1 MPPEAGDDWSV
12 KIVFCCVI
20 TRLLQMSIRPF
31 ALAGAILALMPI
43 RSFAQATYTG
53 EADSPALPHIHA
65 MRVEQPPALDGEVV
79 HDEAYALSE
88 PITEFWQT
96 TPNYGEP
103 ASERTEIRIVY
114 TDRALYI
121 GVTCFDRE
129 PDAIIVSDSR
139 RDAPLDETDS
149 FTLILDTYL
158 DGQNGFVF
166 GTNPAG
172 IEYDAQV
179 SKEGQ
184 GGFGGRQQSG
194 SGGGFN
200 INWDGSWDVR
210 ASVNEHGWS
219 AEFEIPFRTLRF
231 PRAAEQVWGLN
242 FQRNIRRH
250 NERAFWTHMPRQFT
264 LSRVS
269 QAGRLAGLVVPQP
282 RNLQVTPYALGQ
294 MARQLETDAHT
305 SDNTGDFGVDLKYS
319 ITPALTLDA
328 TYNTDFAQVEVDELQ
343 INLDR
348 FNLFFPEKRPFFLE
362 NAGLFSVGVSEFSGQ
377 EVELFFS
384 RRIGI
389 GPSGEPIPILGGGR
403 LSGQVGGLNVGLLNM
418 QTQEVRDVAPGHNF
432 SVARIRKDLP
442 RRSSIGVMATNR
454 TGTNT
459 LDLEDPDFDN
469 QTMAVDGRLGIGQYT
484 QLSGFFA
491 RSFSPNLEGAEYAY
505 NANVSYVSNVWRI
518 NTTITEVADNFN
530 PAMGFLR
537 RNSEY
542 RKLTGLVLYAWRPH
556 DLFGLLELRPH
567 ISYQSYW
574 DFDGFQETAR
584 WHIDNHWEWT
594 SGFEIHTGVNLTR
607 EGVKDPFEIA
617 DGVVVTS
624 NTYDHAEAQIVLITN
639 QGKKISFYSRNVV
652 GGFFGGTRTNLTGT
666 LRVRAN
672 ESLTAEIALTYNDVS
687 LPGGDFKTHLVR
699 ARVSYSFTP
708 RIYVQSLV
716 QYNDIADIW
725 SANLRFGW
733 LQAANTGLFIVFNEV
748 SDTAEQFGF
757 GSSLSRSITL
767 KYSHLLNVLR

>member
-1 MPPEAGDDWSV
+1 M
-12 KIVFCCVI
+12 
-20 TRLLQMSIRPF
+20 LLRS
-31 ALAGAILALMPI
+31 LALIGALLLVLCAESRGQTASTTPDEGI
-43 RSFAQATYTG
+43 DRPHVLAYRVAQA
-53 EADSPALPHIHA
+53 P
-65 MRVEQPPALDGEVV
+65 VLDGEVV
-79 HDEAYALSE
+79 HDETYALSA
-88 PITEFWQT
+88 PITELWQT
-96 TPNYGEP
+96 TPNNGAP

-121 GVTCFDRE
+121 GITCFDRE

-149 FTLILDTYL
+149 FSFILDTYL

-184 GGFGGRQQSG
+184 GGFGARQQSG

-200 INWDGSWDVR
+200 INWDGSWNVR
-210 ASVNEHGWS
+210 TSINEHGWS
-219 AEFEIPFRTLRF
+219 AEFEIPFKTLRF
-231 PRAAEQVWGLN
+231 PRAQEQVWGLN
-242 FQRNIRRH
+242 FQRNIRRR
-250 NERAFWTHMPRQFT
+250 NERAFWARMPRQYT

-269 QAGRLAGLVVPQP
+269 QAGRLEGLVVSQP
-282 RNLQVTPYALGQ
+282 RNLQATPYVLGQ
-294 MARQLETDAHT
+294 SARQFTVDPASVE
-305 SDNTGDFGVDLKYS
+305 NTAEFGVDLKYS

-403 LSGQVGGLNVGLLNM
+403 LSGQLAGLNVGLLNM
-418 QTQEVRDVAPGHNF
+418 QTQQVADIAPGHNF
-432 SVARIRKDLP
+432 SVARLRKDLP

-454 TGTNT
+454 TATTGSRNQF
-459 LDLEDPDFDN
+459 DNEDN
-469 QTMAVDGRLGIGQYT
+469 QTLAVDGRLGIGQYL
-484 QLSGFFA
+484 QISGLAA
-491 RSFSPNLEGAEYAY
+491 RSYSPHLSGAEYAY
-505 NANVSYVSNVWRI
+505 NGNINYVSNVWRI
-518 NTTITEVADNFN
+518 NATITEVADNFN

-542 RKLTGLVLYAWRPH
+542 RKLTGLVLYAWRPD

-574 DFDGFQETAR
+574 DFGGFQETAR
-584 WHIDNHWEWT
+584 LHIDNHWEWK
-594 SGFEIHTGVNLTR
+594 SGFEIHTGVNFTT
-607 EGVKDPFEIA
+607 EGVAQPFNIA
-617 DGVVVTS
+617 DEVVVAADS
-624 NTYDHAEAQIVLITN
+624 YHHAEAQLVLITN
-639 QGKKISFYSRNVV
+639 QGKKISFSSRNYI
-652 GGFFGGTRTNLTGT
+652 GGFFGGSRASLSGT

-672 ESLTAEIALTYNDVS
+672 EALTAEFVLYYNDVN
-687 LPGGDFKTHLVR
+687 LPGGDFRTNLWR
-699 ARVSYSFTP
+699 ARISYSFTP
-708 RIYVQSLV
+708 RIYVQSLL
-716 QYNDIADIW
+716 QYNDDADIW

-733 LQAANTGLFIVFNEV
+733 LQAANSGFFLVFNEV

-757 GSSLSRSITL
+757 DSPLSRSITL
-767 KYSHLLNVLR
+767 KYSRLFDVLR